1 MDHYDVA
8 IVGAGPAGCRAAW
21 RLAGAG
27 ARVAI
32 FDGSH
37 PREKPC
43 GGGVTGRA
51 LELVRDAIDP
61 ASIRAVTI
69 EDITF
74 EHGPRRAQVV
84 LETSDS
90 TPYLAVTPRMA
101 FDGALLEAALHA
113 GVMWRPE
120 RVREVV
126 WDHGEWQVSTRRDT
140 TRAPWIVGADGP
152 NSLVRRRVGHAF
164 ERADLS
170 IATGFYVHGIAS
182 HSVAIAFEDSPPGY
196 LWSFPR
202 LDHLA
207 VGVCAQ
213 ADRAQASTL
222 FARASDWI
230 ERNVSGTFTL
240 ERYSWPI
247 PSLRTSTLE
256 RERPSGSQWM
266 LLGDAAGMV
275 DPITREGIFFAL
287 VSAEAAADSLLEAGN
302 SAQAY
307 IERVRSLVYDEL
319 IRAARLK
326 SRFFNPR
333 FTSLLL
339 RGLAESARIRDI
351 MADLVAGRQSY
362 RGLRRRLLGTMQL
375 GLLLEMLKG

>member
-1 MDHYDVA
+1 MEHYDVA

-21 RLAGAG
+21 RLARAG

-51 LELVRDAIDP
+51 LQLVRDAIDP
-61 ASIRAVTI
+61 GSIRAVTI

-84 LETSDS
+84 LETAASA
-90 TPYLAVTPRMA
+90 PYLAVTPRMA

-152 NSLVRRRVGHAF
+152 TSLVRRRVGHAF

-170 IATGFYVHGIAS
+170 IAAGFYVHGVAS
-182 HSVAIAFEDSPPGY
+182 HSVGIAFEDSPPGY

-202 LDHLA
+202 PDHLA

-222 FARASDWI
+222 FARASNWI

-256 RERPSGSQWM
+256 RERPSGSQWL

-275 DPITREGIFFAL
+275 DPLTREGIFFAL
-287 VSAEAAADSLLEAGN
+287 ASAEAAADSLLEARN
-302 SAQAY
+302 SAQVY
-307 IERVRSLVYDEL
+307 IERVRTLVYDEL
-319 IRAARLK
+319 IRAAGLK

-339 RGLAESARIRDI
+339 RGLAESAPIRDI

-375 GLLLEMLKG
+375 GLLLEMLKK